1 MNIPRF
7 LVWFVV
13 FSIVVLGLSWLLLD
27 EKMTQLVSDWGDKP
41 LSKSLYSVLV
51 ISVLSVDLLLPIP
64 SSAVITHAGQ
74 ELGVVIGTVITLIGL
89 TAGSCVGY
97 GVARVLGNGYVANS
111 VSESDREALQNLIE
125 KNGVLVLVLLRP
137 VPILAEASVLL
148 VGLGKMSWWRF
159 FSWLTISNFAICL
172 FFAKWGV
179 WASENDVPEFAS
191 LLISIAFPLILLFV
205 SKLLIPK
212 IVTSES
218 KQSNP

>member
-51 ISVLSVDLLLPIP
+51 ICVMSADLLLPIP

-74 ELGVVIGTVITLIGL
+74 ELGVVVGTMITLIGL
-89 TAGSCVGY
+89 TVGSCVGY
-97 GVARVLGNGYVANS
+97 GAARVLGNGYVVNS
-111 VSESDREALQNLIE
+111 VSESDREALQDLIE

-148 VGLGKMSWWRF
+148 LGLGKMSWWRF

-172 FFAKWGV
+172 FFTKWGV
-179 WASENDVPEFAS
+179 WASENDIPEFAS
-191 LLISIAFPLILLFV
+191 LLISIAFPLILLFL